1 MRVARGVRIK
11 FIVDL
16 VDVLVVKLQTA
27 HDLLAT
33 ISLASPTRSSVK
45 RKRLTNTDNGMLH
58 LLI

>member
-1 MRVARGVRIK
+1 MRVALGVRIK

-45 RKRLTNTDNGMLH
+45 RKRLMNTGHGTREL
-58 LLI
+58 